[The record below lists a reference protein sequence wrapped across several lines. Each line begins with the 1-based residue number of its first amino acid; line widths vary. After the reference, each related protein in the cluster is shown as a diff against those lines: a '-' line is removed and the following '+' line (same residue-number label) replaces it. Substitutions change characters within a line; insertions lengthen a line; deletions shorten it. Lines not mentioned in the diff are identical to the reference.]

1 MRMTNLGQISVARK
15 NTLAKPSTMRSMM
28 VMALRRLFFSPM
40 PQKRAVSTE
49 APIPMPM
56 QKI

>member
-1 MRMTNLGQISVARK
+1 MQISVARK